1 MSYEKKISIL
11 VLMIRGFS
19 RALLLLHDFCI
30 QNRIPERVFRAHSG
44 MYTTRGYINDKFPP
58 HFLAFLFFLILT
70 LRCYRRSSSLV
81 TVRSCLHSTALQDLI
96 ANLPFNSLC
105 WPFPKGPR
113 ASFDWFGLV
122 RSGGRVGLS
131 IFDFTLFYGLEF
143 YSVPC
148 LLI

>member
-1 MSYEKKISIL
+1 MT
-11 VLMIRGFS
+11 FAS
-19 RALLLLHDFCI
+19 RTEFRNAC
-30 QNRIPERVFRAHSG
+30 VRAHSG

-148 LLI
+148 LLIWLSLKIESEWKVTALKKKLA